1 MLPVSLSRSIAA
13 DRSLTHPK
21 NADGEDKFNELA
33 DVLLPLFVFPFAGS
47 RDEEEPE
54 LFADDPTFE
63 LLLDELFSKKISLI
77 FKNLRLVIYTE
88 KKFETMFIY
97 AYTKLYVPF

>member
-1 MLPVSLSRSIAA
+1 MLPVSFSRSIAA

-63 LLLDELFSKKISLI
+63 LLLDELFSKKISLVS
-77 FKNLRLVIYTE
+77 KNLRLVINAE
-88 KKFETMFIY
+88 NH
-97 AYTKLYVPF
+97 